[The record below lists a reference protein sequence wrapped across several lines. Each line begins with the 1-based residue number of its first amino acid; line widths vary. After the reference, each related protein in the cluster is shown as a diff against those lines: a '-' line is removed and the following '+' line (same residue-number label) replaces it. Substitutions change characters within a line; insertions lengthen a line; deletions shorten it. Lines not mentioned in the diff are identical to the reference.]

1 MTHGAW
7 KGPSNTAKTQVSLV
21 TTEGDSESVVT
32 SVVKLPPVM
41 AGMDR
46 AEALAFVSRLY
57 DSAQAGAHIWGDALL
72 VKRFLT
78 QCSRT
83 GSQETRDGYR
93 REVRRF
99 MRWRD
104 RNHPDLHL
112 REIDPSLAGWRPSA
126 LCTDGRLTHH
136 GRQCLGCRVI
146 RSLAGLNSTSR
157 SRPVASPM
165 NRWGC

>member
-1 MTHGAW
+1 
-7 KGPSNTAKTQVSLV
+7 
-21 TTEGDSESVVT
+21 
-32 SVVKLPPVM
+32 M

-93 REVRRF
+93 REIREF
-99 MRWRD
+99 TRWRD
-104 RNHPDLHL
+104 RNHPHLHL
-112 REIDPSLAGWRPSA
+112 REINQRSA
-126 LCTDGRLTHH
+126 RT
-136 GRQCLGCRVI
+136 GCPNC
-146 RSLAGLNSTSR
+146 GNKSTPDS
-157 SRPVASPM
+157 
-165 NRWGC
+165 

>member
-7 KGPSNTAKTQVSLV
+7 KGPSNTANTQVSLV
-21 TTEGDSESVVT
+21 TTEGDSESVVK

-46 AEALAFVSRLY
+46 AEALAFVSCLY

-112 REIDPSLAGWRPSA
+112 REIDPSLAQ
-126 LCTDGRLTHH
+126 D
-136 GRQCLGCRVI
+136 
-146 RSLAGLNSTSR
+146 
-157 SRPVASPM
+157 
-165 NRWGC
+165 